1 MCVHPKTY
9 TKLALQVGAL
19 FGGLYVLCFFWPA
32 VRGLSAELSAL
43 HLQMWQIAFF
53 GFSGFNVA
61 SFISGLVQS
70 FIYGLI
76 AVGVW
81 RLAGLCCGGH
91 GGAVTSSA
99 ETEKEGGACCKK

>member
-9 TKLALQVGAL
+9 SKLALQVGAL

-32 VRGLSAELSAL
+32 IRGLDAELSAL
-43 HLQMWQIAFF
+43 HLKMWQIAFF

-61 SFISGLVQS
+61 SFIFGLVQS
-70 FIYGLI
+70 VVWGVI

-81 RLAGLCCGGH
+81 RLAGVCCNRNGH
-91 GGAVTSSA
+91 MQASS
-99 ETEKEGGACCKK
+99 EEGKEGGHCCKD